1 MSFHSCPLLTLIM
14 GEERERERERWWP
27 LPTFRRNKHF
37 CEDEVNFTISIVV
50 GTMPFVVQLG
60 ELDYKINWR

>member
-1 MSFHSCPLLTLIM
+1 M